1 MEFQTQ
7 HQGSGERK
15 VPEIYV
21 GNLPTD
27 ISEKSSLPEKTKDT
41 EFIKASIPP
50 TKDKSPSCKNAIFI
64 KNCRKIFYAV
74 PMEMRSLMLM
84 SILNECFGNLNWF
97 GSIMKDE
104 GETAVMVTE
113 TYPET
118 PFFWA
123 IQLSEVSQNKMVTL
137 FTAIAKSE
145 KNQPYLGK
153 DDAHRG
159 KKCLAE
165 FLFTPH
171 DAGAWNRACI
181 LEVVNFFALVFF
193 VDFGSTA
200 FIPIYSLK
208 FLSEEEFWQ
217 IPPLTQPFM
226 LEEDVFC
233 KERLVKTVLRGKIVG
248 SHMCEHHIHRFVPFS
263 EEARFH
269 VRDLQERL

>member
-1 MEFQTQ
+1 ANCASAKT
-7 HQGSGERK
+7 
-15 VPEIYV
+15 VALAAYEIC
-21 GNLPTD
+21 N
-27 ISEKSSLPEKTKDT
+27 SCSSP
-41 EFIKASIPP
+41 FS
-50 TKDKSPSCKNAIFI
+50 
-64 KNCRKIFYAV
+64 
-74 PMEMRSLMLM
+74 RSLMLM

-226 LEEDVFC
+226 LEEGWDIEEHVHRALTAVEMKQQFC
-233 KERLVKTVLRGKIVG
+233 NLIR
-248 SHMCEHHIHRFVPFS
+248 
-263 EEARFH
+263 A
-269 VRDLQERL
+269 